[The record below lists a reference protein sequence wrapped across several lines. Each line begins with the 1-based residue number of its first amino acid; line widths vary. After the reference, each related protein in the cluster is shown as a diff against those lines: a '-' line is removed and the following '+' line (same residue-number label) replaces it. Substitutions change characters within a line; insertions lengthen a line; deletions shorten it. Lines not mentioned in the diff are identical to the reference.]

1 MEWLYYLIVCAIS
14 VCLFLLIIDF
24 NYRKNRKWIIP
35 IIAITIVGY
44 LFTWQFRPL
53 KFDEIVDI
61 SNNTPV
67 SYKVL
72 LTKYNNGLY
81 SDCSIDSESLESDQ
95 VRKEIWQNIRFYF
108 FTTEYR
114 QDLHSLLPWNMDKLH
129 LNDNSAGDTISILVV
144 SSDGKNKYQITI
156 MFEGAYVMV
165 LDENMSKHC
174 IYHYLD
180 NEVIH
185 KMDDY
190 IQKICGLPS

>member
-1 MEWLYYLIVCAIS
+1 
-14 VCLFLLIIDF
+14 
-24 NYRKNRKWIIP
+24 
-35 IIAITIVGY
+35 
-44 LFTWQFRPL
+44 
-53 KFDEIVDI
+53 
-61 SNNTPV
+61 
-67 SYKVL
+67 
-72 LTKYNNGLY
+72 
-81 SDCSIDSESLESDQ
+81 
-95 VRKEIWQNIRFYF
+95 
-108 FTTEYR
+108 
-114 QDLHSLLPWNMDKLH
+114 MDKLH